1 MNLTVPNLISLL
13 RILIAPIFLILFI
26 GNDKNLV
33 AISCVL
39 FLVGALSDYFDGWY
53 ARKYK
58 QSSKWGVFIDP
69 LADKVLTS
77 AALVAFVI
85 KDIIPFWM
93 IIIIIIR
100 DLFITFLRLFAD
112 SHNMPI
118 KTSKNAKIK
127 TFAQFTLF
135 GYAMSVYFFAN
146 LGYIN
151 TDYLNLLVYNQY
163 VWWGNFALTCFT
175 VYTMIEY
182 IISNKLVISK
192 LFGIK

>member
-1 MNLTVPNLISLL
+1 MTVPNLISLL
-13 RILIAPIFLILFI
+13 RILIAPIFLFFFI
-26 GNDKNLV
+26 GIDQNLV
-33 AISCVL
+33 AFSCVL
-39 FLVGALSDYFDGWY
+39 FLIGALSDYFDGWY

-58 QSSKWGVFIDP
+58 QDSKWGIFIDP
-69 LADKVLTS
+69 LADKILTS

-93 IIIIIIR
+93 IIIIIVR

-112 SHNMPI
+112 SHSMPI
-118 KTSKNAKIK
+118 KTSQNAKIK

-135 GYAMSVYFFAN
+135 GYAMSVYFFTN
-146 LGYIN
+146 LGYLSQEN
-151 TDYLNLLVYNQY
+151 LNMLIYNQY
-163 VWWGNFALTCFT
+163 VWWANFALTCFT

-192 LFGIK
+192 LFGMK

>member
-1 MNLTVPNLISLL
+1 LTIPNLISLV
-13 RILIAPIFLILFI
+13 RILIAPIFLFLFI
-26 GNDKNLV
+26 GSDKKFV
-33 AISCVL
+33 ALACVL
-39 FLVGALSDYFDGWY
+39 FLIGALSDYFDGWY

-58 QSSKWGVFIDP
+58 QSSKWGIFIDP

-77 AALVAFVI
+77 AALVAFVL

-112 SHNMPI
+112 SHEMPI
-118 KTSKNAKIK
+118 ITSQNAKIK

-135 GYAMSVYFFAN
+135 GYAMAVYFFTN
-146 LGYIN
+146 LGYLSFEN
-151 TDYLNLLVYNQY
+151 LNQLVYNQY
-163 VWWGNFALTCFT
+163 VWLANLALTCFT

-182 IISNKLVISK
+182 IFHNKLVISK